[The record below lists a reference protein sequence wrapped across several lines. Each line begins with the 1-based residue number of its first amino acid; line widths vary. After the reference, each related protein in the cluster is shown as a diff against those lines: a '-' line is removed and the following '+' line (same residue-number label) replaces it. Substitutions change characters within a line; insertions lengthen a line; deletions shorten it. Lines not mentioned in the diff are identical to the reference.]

1 MQKVTLAAAL
11 MAGTML
17 ATPAL
22 AVTIKGNIGA
32 TSDYVWRGDTQSK
45 GDASISGGID
55 VDLGN
60 GFAVGV
66 WTASLGGNR
75 LELDEE
81 GDPIS
86 DDSADYETDLYG
98 SYSFDVGS
106 IGMEVGYIAYQYPGE
121 AESVE
126 DFEEYYVTADFGVLS
141 VSYFRLDD
149 AENATTKAEDGKYLS
164 IDTGFEL
171 EDGWSLGLHYGSEDK
186 KGASGDTDTAIS
198 LSKGEVTFTVSGD
211 EDDDTRAVVSWGRSF

>member
-11 MAGTML
+11 MAGTIL

-55 VDLGN
+55 VDFGN

-66 WTASLGGNR
+66 WTASLGGNQS
-75 LELDEE
+75 DE
-81 GDPIS
+81 G
-86 DDSADYETDLYG
+86 SANYETDLYG

-106 IGMEVGYIAYQYPGE
+106 IGMEVGYIAYQYPGV
-121 AESVE
+121 AESDQ

-171 EDGWSLGLHYGSEDK
+171 EDGWSLGLHYGLEDK

>member
-32 TSDYVWRGDTQSK
+32 TSDYVWRGNTQSN

-66 WTASLGGNR
+66 WTASLGGNQ
-75 LELDEE
+75 D
-81 GDPIS
+81 S
-86 DDSADYETDLYG
+86 DSADYETDLYG

-106 IGMEVGYIAYQYPGE
+106 IGMEVGYIAYQYPGV
-121 AESVE
+121 AASGN
-126 DFEEYYVTADFGVLS
+126 DFEEYFVSADFGLVS

-149 AENATTKAEDGKYLS
+149 AEDATQNDNKGKYLS

-171 EDGWSLGLHYGSEDK
+171 NDGWSLGLHYGEEDEI
-186 KGASGDTDTAIS
+186 GASDTDTAIS

>member
-32 TSDYVWRGDTQSK
+32 TSDYVWRGNTQSD

-55 VDLGN
+55 VDLGS

-66 WTASLGGNR
+66 WTASLGG
-75 LELDEE
+75 DQPD
-81 GDPIS
+81 G
-86 DDSADYETDLYG
+86 SADYETDIYG

-106 IGMEVGYIAYQYPGE
+106 IGMEVGYISYQYPGD
-121 AESVE
+121 AESAN
-126 DFEEYYVTADFGVLS
+126 DFEEYFVTADFGLVS
-141 VSYFRLDD
+141 VSYFRLDS
-149 AENATTKAEDGKYLS
+149 AENEDQNDDKGTYLS

-171 EDGWSLGLHYGSEDK
+171 DDGWSVGLHYGEEDFDVSE
-186 KGASGDTDTAIS
+186 SDTDTSIS
-198 LSKGEVTFTVSGD
+198 LSKGDVTFTVSGD
-211 EDDDTRAVVSWGRSF
+211 EDDDTRAIVSWGRSF

>member
-32 TSDYVWRGDTQSK
+32 TSDYVWRGNTQSD
-45 GDASISGGID
+45 GDVSISGGID
-55 VDLGN
+55 VDLGS

-66 WTASLGGNR
+66 WTASLGG
-75 LELDEE
+75 DSS
-81 GDPIS
+81 G
-86 DDSADYETDLYG
+86 SADYETDIYG

-106 IGMEVGYIAYQYPGE
+106 IGMEVGYISYQYPGV
-121 AESVE
+121 ADSAT
-126 DFEEYYVTADFGVLS
+126 DFEEYFVTADFGLVS
-141 VSYFRLDD
+141 VSYFRLDS
-149 AENATTKAEDGKYLS
+149 AEKKSQNDDKGTYLS

-171 EDGWSLGLHYGSEDK
+171 NDGWSVGLHYGKEDFDVSE
-186 KGASGDTDTAIS
+186 SDTDTSIS
-198 LSKGEVTFTVSGD
+198 LSKGDVTFTVSGD
-211 EDDDTRAVVSWGRSF
+211 EDDDTRAIISWGRSF

>member
-32 TSDYVWRGDTQSK
+32 TTDYVWRGNTQSD

-55 VDLGN
+55 VDLGS

-66 WTASLGGNR
+66 WTASLGGNQKA
-75 LELDEE
+75 ELDE
-81 GDPIS
+81 
-86 DDSADYETDLYG
+86 DSANYETDIYG

-106 IGMEVGYIAYQYPGE
+106 IGMEVGYISYQYPGD
-121 AESVE
+121 AESAN
-126 DFEEYYVTADFGVLS
+126 DFEEYFVTADFGLVS
-141 VSYFRLDD
+141 VSYFRLDS
-149 AENATTKAEDGKYLS
+149 AENEDQNDDKGTYLS

-171 EDGWSLGLHYGSEDK
+171 DDGWSVGLHYGEEDFDVNE
-186 KGASGDTDTAIS
+186 SDTDTSIS
-198 LSKGEVTFTVSGD
+198 LSKGDVTFTVSGD
-211 EDDDTRAVVSWGRSF
+211 EDDDTRAIVSWGRSF

>member
-32 TSDYVWRGDTQSK
+32 TSDYVWRGNTQSD

-55 VDLGN
+55 VDLGS

-66 WTASLGGNR
+66 WTASLGG
-75 LELDEE
+75 DSS
-81 GDPIS
+81 G
-86 DDSADYETDLYG
+86 SADYETDIYG

-106 IGMEVGYIAYQYPGE
+106 IGMEVGYISYQYPGV
-121 AESVE
+121 ADSDN

-149 AENATTKAEDGKYLS
+149 ADNSTTKAEDGSYLS

-171 EDGWSLGLHYGSEDK
+171 QDEWSLGLHAGREDK
-186 KGASGDTDTAIS
+186 KGKTGDTDTSIS
-198 LSKGEVTFTVSGD
+198 LSKGDVTFTVSGD
-211 EDDDTRAVVSWGRSF
+211 EDDDTRAIISWGRSF

>member
-32 TSDYVWRGDTQSK
+32 TSDYVWRGNTQSD

-55 VDLGN
+55 VDLGS

-66 WTASLGGNR
+66 WTASLGG
-75 LELDEE
+75 DQPD
-81 GDPIS
+81 G
-86 DDSADYETDLYG
+86 SADYETDIYG

-106 IGMEVGYIAYQYPGE
+106 IGMEVGYISYQYPGD
-121 AESVE
+121 AESAN
-126 DFEEYYVTADFGVLS
+126 DFEEYFVTADFGLVS
-141 VSYFRLDD
+141 VSYFRLDS
-149 AENATTKAEDGKYLS
+149 AETKAKNDDKGTYLS

-171 EDGWSLGLHYGSEDK
+171 NDGWSVGLHYGKEDFDVSK
-186 KGASGDTDTAIS
+186 SDTDTSIS
-198 LSKGEVTFTVSGD
+198 LSKGDVTFTVSGD
-211 EDDDTRAVVSWGRSF
+211 EGDDTRAIISWGRSF

>member
-32 TSDYVWRGDTQSK
+32 TSDYVWRGNTQSN

-66 WTASLGGNR
+66 WTASLGGNQ
-75 LELDEE
+75 D
-81 GDPIS
+81 S
-86 DDSADYETDLYG
+86 DSADYETDLYG

-106 IGMEVGYIAYQYPGE
+106 IGVEVGYIAYQYPGV
-121 AESVE
+121 AESDQ

-186 KGASGDTDTAIS
+186 KGASSDTDTAIS

>member
-32 TSDYVWRGDTQSK
+32 TSDYVWRGNTQSK

-55 VDLGN
+55 VDFGN

-66 WTASLGGNR
+66 WTASLGGNQS
-75 LELDEE
+75 DE
-81 GDPIS
+81 G
-86 DDSADYETDLYG
+86 SANYETDLYG

-121 AESVE
+121 AEPAE

-149 AENATTKAEDGKYLS
+149 AEKAAKKAEDGKYLS

-171 EDGWSLGLHYGSEDK
+171 EDGWSLGLHYGLEDK

-211 EDDDTRAVVSWGRSF
+211 EDDDTRAIVSWGRSF

>member
-32 TSDYVWRGDTQSK
+32 TTDYVWRGNTQSD

-55 VDLGN
+55 VDLGS

-66 WTASLGGNR
+66 WTASLGG
-75 LELDEE
+75 DQPD
-81 GDPIS
+81 G
-86 DDSADYETDLYG
+86 SADYETDIYG

-106 IGMEVGYIAYQYPGE
+106 IGMEVGYISYQYPGD
-121 AESVE
+121 AESAN
-126 DFEEYYVTADFGVLS
+126 DFEEYFVTADFGLVS
-141 VSYFRLDD
+141 VSYFRLDS
-149 AENATTKAEDGKYLS
+149 AENEDQNDDKGTYLS

-171 EDGWSLGLHYGSEDK
+171 DDGWSVGLHYGEEDFDVSE
-186 KGASGDTDTAIS
+186 SDTDTSIS
-198 LSKGEVTFTVSGD
+198 LSKGDVTFTVSGN
-211 EDDDTRAVVSWGRSF
+211 ENDDTRAIVSWGRSF

>member
-32 TSDYVWRGDTQSK
+32 TSDYVWRGNTQSN

-66 WTASLGGNR
+66 WTASLGGNQTT
-75 LELDEE
+75 
-81 GDPIS
+81 
-86 DDSADYETDLYG
+86 DSADYETDLYG

-106 IGMEVGYIAYQYPGE
+106 IGMEVGYIAYQYPGV
-121 AESVE
+121 AESDQ

-149 AENATTKAEDGKYLS
+149 AESATTKAEDGKYLS
-164 IDTGFEL
+164 FDTGFEL
-171 EDGWSLGLHYGSEDK
+171 EDGWSLGLHYGLEDK

>member
-1 MQKVTLAAAL
+1 MTNFICSKSSLTAAL

-32 TSDYVWRGDTQSK
+32 TSDYVWRGNTQSD

-55 VDLGN
+55 VDLGS

-66 WTASLGGNR
+66 WTASLGGDQNN
-75 LELDEE
+75 DQPK
-81 GDPIS
+81 G
-86 DDSADYETDLYG
+86 SADYETDIYG

-106 IGMEVGYIAYQYPGE
+106 IGMEVGYISYQYPGV
-121 AESVE
+121 AESAN
-126 DFEEYYVTADFGVLS
+126 DFEEYFVTADFGLVS
-141 VSYFRLDD
+141 VSYFRLDS
-149 AENATTKAEDGKYLS
+149 AETKAQNDDKGTYLS

-171 EDGWSLGLHYGSEDK
+171 NDGWSVGLHYGEEDFDVSE
-186 KGASGDTDTAIS
+186 SDTDTSIS
-198 LSKGEVTFTVSGD
+198 LSKGDVTFTVSGD
-211 EDDDTRAVVSWGRSF
+211 EDDDTRAIVSWGRSF

>member
-32 TSDYVWRGDTQSK
+32 TTDYVWRGNTQSD

-55 VDLGN
+55 VDLGS

-66 WTASLGGNR
+66 WTASLGG
-75 LELDEE
+75 DQPD
-81 GDPIS
+81 G
-86 DDSADYETDLYG
+86 SADYETDIYG

-106 IGMEVGYIAYQYPGE
+106 IGMEVGYISYQYPGV
-121 AESVE
+121 AESDE

-149 AENATTKAEDGKYLS
+149 AENSTTKAEDGKYLS

-171 EDGWSLGLHYGSEDK
+171 KDEWSLGLHYGVEDK
-186 KGASGDTDTAIS
+186 KGQSGDTDTSIS
-198 LSKGEVTFTVSGD
+198 LSKGDVTFTVSGD
-211 EDDDTRAVVSWGRSF
+211 EDDDTRAIVSWGRSF

>member
-32 TSDYVWRGDTQSK
+32 TTDYVWRGNTQSD

-66 WTASLGGNR
+66 WTASLGG
-75 LELDEE
+75 DQPD
-81 GDPIS
+81 G
-86 DDSADYETDLYG
+86 SADYETDIYG

-106 IGMEVGYIAYQYPGE
+106 IGMEVGYISYQYPGV
-121 AESVE
+121 ADSDN
-126 DFEEYYVTADFGVLS
+126 DFEEYFVTADFGLVS
-141 VSYFRLDD
+141 VSYFRLDS
-149 AENATTKAEDGKYLS
+149 AENEDQNDDKGTYLS

-171 EDGWSLGLHYGSEDK
+171 DDGWSVGLHYGEEDFDVNE
-186 KGASGDTDTAIS
+186 SDTDTSIS
-198 LSKGEVTFTVSGD
+198 LSKGDVTFTVSGD
-211 EDDDTRAVVSWGRSF
+211 EDDDTRAIVSWGRSF

>member
-32 TSDYVWRGDTQSK
+32 TTDYVWRGNTQSD

-55 VDLGN
+55 VDLGS

-66 WTASLGGNR
+66 WTASLGGDQNF
-75 LELDEE
+75 DQPE
-81 GDPIS
+81 G
-86 DDSADYETDLYG
+86 SADYETDIYG

-106 IGMEVGYIAYQYPGE
+106 IGMEVGYISYQYPGV
-121 AESVE
+121 AESAN
-126 DFEEYYVTADFGVLS
+126 DFEEYFVTADFGLVS
-141 VSYFRLDD
+141 VSYFRLDS
-149 AENATTKAEDGKYLS
+149 AENEDQNDDKGTYLS

-171 EDGWSLGLHYGSEDK
+171 DDGWSVGLHYGEEDFDVSE
-186 KGASGDTDTAIS
+186 SDTDTSIS
-198 LSKGEVTFTVSGD
+198 LSKGDVTFTVSGN
-211 EDDDTRAVVSWGRSF
+211 ENDDTRAIVSWGRSF

>member
-32 TSDYVWRGDTQSK
+32 TSDYVWRGNTQSN

-66 WTASLGGNR
+66 WTASLGGNQ
-75 LELDEE
+75 D
-81 GDPIS
+81 S
-86 DDSADYETDLYG
+86 DSADYETDLYG

-106 IGMEVGYIAYQYPGE
+106 IGVEVGYIAYQYPGV
-121 AESVE
+121 AASGN
-126 DFEEYYVTADFGVLS
+126 DFEEYFVSADFGLVS
-141 VSYFRLDD
+141 VSYFRLD
-149 AENATTKAEDGKYLS
+149 NAEDATQNDNKGTYLS

-171 EDGWSLGLHYGSEDK
+171 NDGWSLGLHYGEEDFDIA
-186 KGASGDTDTAIS
+186 ASDTDTAIS

>member
-32 TSDYVWRGDTQSK
+32 TSDYVWRGNTQSN

-55 VDLGN
+55 LDFGN

-66 WTASLGGNR
+66 WTASLGGNQTT
-75 LELDEE
+75 
-81 GDPIS
+81 
-86 DDSADYETDLYG
+86 DSANYETDLYG

-106 IGMEVGYIAYQYPGE
+106 IGMEVGYIAYQYPGV
-121 AESVE
+121 AESDQ

-149 AENATTKAEDGKYLS
+149 AESATTKAEDGKYLS
-164 IDTGFEL
+164 FDTGFEL
-171 EDGWSLGLHYGSEDK
+171 EDGWSLGLHYGIEDK

>member
-1 MQKVTLAAAL
+1 MQKATLAAAL

-32 TSDYVWRGDTQSK
+32 TTDYVWRGNTQSD

-55 VDLGN
+55 VDLGS

-66 WTASLGGNR
+66 WTASLGG
-75 LELDEE
+75 DQPD
-81 GDPIS
+81 G
-86 DDSADYETDLYG
+86 SADYETDIYG

-106 IGMEVGYIAYQYPGE
+106 IGMEVGYISYQYPGD
-121 AESVE
+121 AESAN
-126 DFEEYYVTADFGVLS
+126 DFEEYFVTADFGLVS
-141 VSYFRLDD
+141 VSYFRLDS
-149 AENATTKAEDGKYLS
+149 AENEDQNDDKGTYLS

-171 EDGWSLGLHYGSEDK
+171 DDGWSVGLHYGEEDFDVSE
-186 KGASGDTDTAIS
+186 SDTDTSIS
-198 LSKGEVTFTVSGD
+198 LSKGDVTFTVSGD
-211 EDDDTRAVVSWGRSF
+211 EDDDTRAIVSWGRSF